1 LSVFVLDQRKRPVMP
16 CSEKRAR
23 LRLGRGRAVVDRRYP
38 FTIRLKDR
46 VGGHVEPV
54 RVKLDPGSR
63 TTGIAV
69 VADQD
74 GNKPARVLCLFELAH
89 PGRQITLM
97 TEDRPQGPTAR
108 QATGI

>member
-16 CSEKRAR
+16 CSEERAR
-23 LRLGRGRAVVDRRYP
+23 LLLGRGRAAVDRRDP

-46 VGGHVEPV
+46 VAGNVEPV

-69 VADQD
+69 VVVED

-89 PGRQITLM
+89 PGQQTTLM
-97 TEDRPQGPTAR
+97 TEDRPQRP
-108 QATGI
+108 TGI